1 MKFLFF
7 AGGTTVTGMEI
18 ALLSLMARL
27 NAIGHQAVA
36 IVSGWNDGGYA
47 PMLDAAGIAH
57 HEVFLGRI
65 YRNNPD
71 WTRGTLYA
79 LREAARDIRA
89 IVASLQPDWV
99 VFGEVQSLLFCSLI
113 LPGAQRALYLHGEPE
128 RIMRHPIAGHLV
140 GWPVRRVICVSDFL
154 AREVRRTPLRQA
166 PLSVVHNGTTLPA
179 TPSKMPT
186 SGPVRLGIIG
196 RISEQKRHTRLLDAL
211 AQLPPNS
218 FHLDI
223 VGGFDRALQDRV
235 AVRGLSGNVTWTGF
249 VNDRAAIYGDLDIV
263 VAPAID
269 EGFGMT
275 VVEAGAF
282 GLPVIAARSGAFP
295 ELIRHGETG
304 LLVEPDNAD
313 ALAMALRRLIADAG
327 LRERLGGAAR
337 AHVAATFTVEQMA
350 DRFVAAL
357 G

>member
-1 MKFLFF
+1 
-7 AGGTTVTGMEI
+7 
-18 ALLSLMARL
+18 
-27 NAIGHQAVA
+27 
-36 IVSGWNDGGYA
+36 
-47 PMLDAAGIAH
+47 MLDAAGIEH

-65 YRNNPD
+65 YRNNPN

-79 LREAARDIRA
+79 LGEARRDIRA
-89 IVASLQPDWV
+89 IAASLRPDWLILA
-99 VFGEVQSLLFCSLI
+99 EAQSLLFCSLI
-113 LPGAQRALYLHGEPE
+113 LPGARRALYLHGEPE
-128 RIMRHPIAGHLV
+128 RIMRHPITGHLV
-140 GWPVRRVICVSDFL
+140 GWPVRRVICVSEFL
-154 AREVRRTPLRQA
+154 ARQLGRTPLRHL
-166 PLSVVHNGTTLPA
+166 PLSVVHNGTALPA
-179 TPSKMPT
+179 TEGKVPA
-186 SGPVRLGIIG
+186 SGPVRLAIIG

-211 AQLPPNS
+211 AQLPLNS

-223 VGGFDRALQDRV
+223 VGGFDRVLQDRV